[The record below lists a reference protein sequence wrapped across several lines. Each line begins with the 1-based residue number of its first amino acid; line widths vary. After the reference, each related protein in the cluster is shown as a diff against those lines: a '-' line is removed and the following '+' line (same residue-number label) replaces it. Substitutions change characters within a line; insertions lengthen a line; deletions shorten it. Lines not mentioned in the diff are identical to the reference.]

1 MAGDGSVGPGKGSVL
16 CIALWGGVSR
26 VGEGYVGPG
35 SVGSVWPLGSVRGS
49 VGLGMGIQ
57 GRRRRGG
64 L

>member
-35 SVGSVWPLGSVRGS
+35 SVGSVWPLA
-49 VGLGMGIQ
+49 L
-57 GRRRRGG
+57 
-64 L
+64 